1 MATIMAIILVFTLS
15 IRLRQR
21 EIETIFKL
29 GCSRMTIVKLMVAEI
44 FIIISASA
52 ALCALLMIFA
62 NYSANDLV
70 RMLFIR

>member
-1 MATIMAIILVFTLS
+1 MA
-15 IRLRQR
+15 
-21 EIETIFKL
+21 
-29 GCSRMTIVKLMVAEI
+29 IVKLMVAEI

-62 NYSANDLV
+62 NYSANGLV